1 MEIKN
6 MKKILFTILILCNF
20 YSFGQNEMESE
31 ISELFFKINLNQ
43 SPKEI
48 IKQSE
53 LKFVLNPNKTIGNTI
68 NYSAKFSENE
78 NIKSDQK
85 SVTLK
90 LDYDEIGLEYGYYE
104 ISQVVTF
111 KNVDDLNSEYTR
123 LTEKFE
129 KYSVKTIIENTENL
143 NSEITNKNTEFRI
156 LKDFE
161 IPSLSFGYINRE
173 KNKYVLIIVYK
184 TSFKLEKMIEFLKNK
199 RK

>member
-31 ISELFFKINLNQ
+31 INELFFKINLNQ

>member
-1 MEIKN
+1 
-6 MKKILFTILILCNF
+6 MKKILFTILLLCNF

-31 ISELFFKINLNQ
+31 ISELFFNINLNQ

-78 NIKSDQK
+78 NIEYEQK
-85 SVTLK
+85 LGLLK

-104 ISQVVTF
+104 ISQVVSF
-111 KNVDDLNSEYTR
+111 KNEDDLNLEYTR

-129 KYSVKTIIENTENL
+129 KYSVKTIIENTDNT
-143 NSEITNKNTEFRI
+143 NSEITIKNTEFRI

-161 IPSLSFGYINRE
+161 IPSLSFGYINTE
-173 KNKYVLIIVYK
+173 KKYTLIIVYK

>member
-1 MEIKN
+1 

-31 ISELFFKINLNQ
+31 INELFFKINLNQ

>member
-1 MEIKN
+1 

-31 ISELFFKINLNQ
+31 ISELFFNINLNQ

-68 NYSAKFSENE
+68 NYSAKFTENKNIESE
-78 NIKSDQK
+78 QK
-85 SVTLK
+85 IGLLK

-111 KNVDDLNSEYTR
+111 KNEDDLNSEYTR

-129 KYSVKTIIENTENL
+129 KYSVKTIIENTENT

-173 KNKYVLIIVYK
+173 KKYTLIIVYK

>member
-1 MEIKN
+1 

>member
-1 MEIKN
+1 
-6 MKKILFTILILCNF
+6 
-20 YSFGQNEMESE
+20 
-31 ISELFFKINLNQ
+31 
-43 SPKEI
+43 
-48 IKQSE
+48 
-53 LKFVLNPNKTIGNTI
+53 
-68 NYSAKFSENE
+68 
-78 NIKSDQK
+78 
-85 SVTLK
+85 
-90 LDYDEIGLEYGYYE
+90 
-104 ISQVVTF
+104 
-111 KNVDDLNSEYTR
+111 

>member
-1 MEIKN
+1 
-6 MKKILFTILILCNF
+6 
-20 YSFGQNEMESE
+20 MESE
-31 ISELFFKINLNQ
+31 ISELFFNINLNQ

-78 NIKSDQK
+78 NIEYEQK
-85 SVTLK
+85 LGLLK

-104 ISQVVTF
+104 ISQVVSF
-111 KNVDDLNSEYTR
+111 KNEDDLNLEYTR

-129 KYSVKTIIENTENL
+129 KYSVKTIIENTDNT
-143 NSEITNKNTEFRI
+143 NSEITIKNTEFRI

-161 IPSLSFGYINRE
+161 IPSLSFGYINTE
-173 KNKYVLIIVYK
+173 KKYTLIIVYK

>member
-1 MEIKN
+1 
-6 MKKILFTILILCNF
+6 MKKIIFTILLLCNF

-53 LKFVLNPNKTIGNTI
+53 LKFVLNPNKTIGNTT
-68 NYSAKFSENE
+68 NYSAKFSENK
-78 NIKSDQK
+78 NIESEQK
-85 SVTLK
+85 TGLLK

-111 KNVDDLNSEYTR
+111 KNEDDLNSEYTR

-129 KYSVKTIIENTENL
+129 KYSVKTIIENTEDT
-143 NSEITNKNTEFRI
+143 NSEITIKNTEFRI
-156 LKDFE
+156 FKDFE
-161 IPSLSFGYINRE
+161 IPSLSFGYINSE
-173 KNKYVLIIVYK
+173 KKYTLIIIYK

>member
-1 MEIKN
+1 

-31 ISELFFKINLNQ
+31 ISELFFNINLNQ

-68 NYSAKFSENE
+68 NYSAKFTENKNIESE
-78 NIKSDQK
+78 QK
-85 SVTLK
+85 IGLLK

-111 KNVDDLNSEYTR
+111 KNEDDLNSEYTR

-129 KYSVKTIIENTENL
+129 KYSVKTIIENTENM

-173 KNKYVLIIVYK
+173 KKYTLIIVYK